1 MATIAADPRFRLARA
16 LLSGQCDTGD
26 IDDGG
31 GAAVAIVNGG
41 KSPPSPSPQDEAIE
55 IFAALLEESRAA
67 FGDASPDAALCQFEY
82 GNALFR
88 VAVRRRPLLLL
99 SEEEE
104 EEEEENNE
112 GRRGDGDD
120 DDRKMPAAAAAKT
133 KRGDDEGRRRGEVAA
148 AAAMKRSAAS
158 SSTAAGDTAHRRPPS
173 ATLHQYTKKLKK
185 ETMPLNRKAMDVVEI
200 LNWRER

>member
-16 LLSGQCDTGD
+16 LLSGQCDSWD

-31 GAAVAIVNGG
+31 GAVAVVDGG
-41 KSPPSPSPQDEAIE
+41 KSSTSPSPQDEAIE
-55 IFAALLEESRAA
+55 IFAALLGESRAA

-88 VAVRRRPLLLL
+88 AAVRRRPLLP
-99 SEEEE
+99 SKEE

-120 DDRKMPAAAAAKT
+120 DDRKPAAAAALK
-133 KRGDDEGRRRGEVAA
+133 KGDDGCRRRGEVAA
-148 AAAMKRSAAS
+148 AAALKRSAAF
-158 SSTAAGDTAHRRPPS
+158 SSTAAGDDDGDDSNRRS
-173 ATLHQYTKKLKK
+173 SSNKRLKATTDDGEARGEGRWYG
-185 ETMPLNRKAMDVVEI
+185 RS
-200 LNWRER
+200 